1 MKVKKEEL
9 ESLLDGSR
17 VVLSGD
23 ELGKFSIHDQVPQA
37 AVFPGTYEEV
47 SRVVKYCSKNRLS
60 IVPYGSGTKVSLWN
74 RPDSYDVAL
83 GLEKLS
89 KIVCHNEIDFI
100 VTVQA
105 GAKLEDVQ
113 KQLAGK
119 DQFIALDPPFTE
131 QGATIGGIISSND
144 SGPLRLRYKTCRE
157 QILEVRVVRADGEI
171 VRGGAKVVK
180 NVAGYDL
187 PKLFVGS
194 LGTLGIIVE
203 ATLRAYPVAEKS
215 VSFIFQMDST
225 EKMQRLTEKILKA
238 DISPSAFEIV
248 SSGLLLPSLS
258 SADSVPPGPP
268 YAAVVKIENVSKAV
282 DEQIEVIRLIL
293 QDENTLIIPLKDD
306 KNVWNHIRNFP
317 FSDPSGS
324 ALCRINV
331 LITDISKVFKYIEEL
346 SRNLNLDFSVSAKAG
361 VGSMQV
367 LIKGESRSLKMC
379 VELLRSYAATLRG
392 NVIVQRLPDEFN
404 KIDRWSDLLSSYNL
418 MKMLK
423 VNFDPGNIL
432 SPGRFV

>member
-1 MKVKKEEL
+1 MKINKEEL
-9 ESLLDGSR
+9 EGLLDGSK
-17 VVLSGD
+17 VVLSKD
-23 ELGKFSIHDQVPQA
+23 ELGKFSIHDQVPKA
-37 AVFPGTYEEV
+37 AVFPDTYEEV
-47 SRVVKYCSKNRLS
+47 SRVVKYCSKNKLS

-74 RPDSYDVAL
+74 SPDSYDVAL

-89 KIVCHNEIDFI
+89 KIVCHNEVDFI

-113 KQLAGK
+113 KQLLEK
-119 DQFIALDPPFTE
+119 DQFIALDPPLTE

-144 SGPLRLRYKTCRE
+144 SGPLRLRYNTCRE
-157 QILEVRVVRADGEI
+157 QILEVKVVRADGEI

-194 LGTLGIIVE
+194 LGTLGVIVE
-203 ATLRAYPVAEKS
+203 ATLRVYPVAEKS
-215 VSFIFQMDST
+215 VSFIFEMGST
-225 EKMQRLTEKILKA
+225 EEMRRLTERILKA
-238 DISPSAFEIV
+238 DISPSAFEVV
-248 SSGLLLPSLS
+248 SSGLLRPGSPSAKAIPS
-258 SADSVPPGPP
+258 KPP
-268 YAAVVKIENVSKAV
+268 YAAVLKIENVSKAV
-282 DEQIEVIRLIL
+282 DEQIAGIVQIL
-293 QDENTLIIPLKDD
+293 RNEHMLGILLKND
-306 KNVWNHIRNFP
+306 KNIWQHIRNFP
-317 FSDPSGS
+317 FLDPSVG

-346 SRNLNLDFSVSAKAG
+346 SQSFNLDFFVSAKAG

-404 KIDRWSDLLSSYNL
+404 KIDKWSDLLSSYSL

>member
-17 VVLSGD
+17 VVLSRD
-23 ELGKFSIHDQVPQA
+23 ELGKFSIHGQVPKA
-37 AVFPGTYEEV
+37 AVFPDTYEEV
-47 SRVVKYCSKNRLS
+47 SRVVKYCSKNKLS

-74 RPDSYDVAL
+74 GLDSYDVAL

-113 KQLAGK
+113 KQLMEK
-119 DQFIALDPPFTE
+119 DQFIALDPPLTE

-157 QILEVRVVRADGEI
+157 QILEVKVVRADGEI

-194 LGTLGIIVE
+194 LGTLGVIVE
-203 ATLRAYPVAEKS
+203 ATLKVYPVAEKS
-215 VSFIFQMDST
+215 VSLIFEMGST
-225 EKMQRLTEKILKA
+225 EEMQKLTDNILKA
-238 DISPSAFEIV
+238 DVSPSAFEIV
-248 SSGLLLPSLS
+248 SSGLLQPGFP
-258 SADSVPPGPP
+258 SADLTPPISP
-268 YAAVVKIENVSKAV
+268 YAALLKIENVSKAV
-282 DEQIEVIRLIL
+282 DEQIEVIRRIL
-293 QDENTLIIPLKDD
+293 QNEHILPIPLKND
-306 KNVWNHIRNFP
+306 KPVWKHIRNFP
-317 FSDPSGS
+317 FLDPSGS

-346 SRNLNLDFSVSAKAG
+346 SQSLNLNFLVSAKAG

-367 LIKGESRSLKMC
+367 LINGESRSLNMC

-392 NVIVQRLPDEFN
+392 NVIVQRLPDESD
-404 KIDRWSDLLSSYNL
+404 KIDKWSDLLSSYSL